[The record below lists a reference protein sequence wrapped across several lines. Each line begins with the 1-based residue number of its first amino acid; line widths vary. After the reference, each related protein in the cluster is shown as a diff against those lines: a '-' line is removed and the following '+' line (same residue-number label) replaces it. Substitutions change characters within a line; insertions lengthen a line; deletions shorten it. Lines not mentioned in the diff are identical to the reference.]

1 MYKFYFRKSIACAM
15 LMLFA
20 MVAMAQTEIYSNA
33 ISTQAEFEALTII
46 DNNGDNN
53 TWQYNDYGYNAYYKY
68 SKTNAADDW
77 LLTPQLTLQ
86 KGVEY
91 TFAFN
96 AKAASSAYPEAFSVL
111 VGKGTDLAA
120 YSVIGENTS
129 FDSPGVALEFTTTV
143 AADGNYRFAIRCQS
157 DADMGTFVVNNLKV
171 TAGVSTSAPAE
182 VTDLVVTPAANG
194 ELKATV
200 SFKAPTQT
208 VAGDD
213 LTSLTK
219 IDVYRGETLVKTF
232 ENPTPGA
239 TLEFVDANA
248 VNGYNTYKVIASNA
262 DGEGKDVQAKAF
274 VGQDVPMA
282 PTNLTIKNNGDGT
295 ALLSWTA
302 VGNTGVNGGYVNTAA
317 VKYNIYL
324 EGESE
329 TDTPQIVKFGVS
341 GTSATINLPTSTEQN
356 IYYYRVTA
364 LANSAQSDYALASIL
379 LGDPYQLPYEES
391 FAGGVAS
398 HFAVGEKVG
407 NNGFAPQTYMDAD
420 DDGGSMIASG
430 LQSGEEA
437 TLNLGKISLKGA
449 ANPILTFS
457 FFSIPG
463 RNAKVNVEIVKPN
476 GNLVPVETIDIAS
489 MTGSAGW
496 TEKSVDL
503 AAYNAL
509 DYVTLL
515 FHVEANQNNCSFGI
529 DAVSIRDVRAKDMS
543 AEVSAPATVK
553 AGESATIY
561 VTVANLGTNAAESYT
576 MELYINGKMAK
587 MFNGTT
593 LVLNEKKVYDYTF
606 NTKVTDPDN
615 FEIYAV
621 VNYTGDENA
630 DNNTSATV
638 NMQLI
643 QPTLPT
649 VSDLAATQTEGGIQ
663 LNWTG
668 IETPSETV
676 TEDFESYTDFT
687 ITDFGAWNAY
697 DGDNCSTWKPNSYG
711 SFPNA
716 GAPMAYIIYNPSTL
730 GIDLD
735 DDNMS
740 SYVPHSGNK
749 FLASPAAN
757 SYSVGN
763 NDFLIS
769 EMLSGNAQTVKLYAK
784 SYDASGYYQESFE
797 IRYSTSSNH
806 PDAFTHTALTQTCG
820 TSWKEYTAELPA
832 GARYFAIVN
841 TSYNQMML
849 QIDDVTYEKGGL
861 NAKSYNIYRDNQLIA
876 KVNAPVVTFTDDEAT
891 EGNHVYNVTAVY
903 TDGESSLSNAASIVV
918 TGIDGVAADAN
929 TILDAQHFD
938 LSGRHVEPAAKGIH
952 LVKMADGTVKKIV
965 IK

>member
-15 LMLFA
+15 LLLFA
-20 MVAMAQTEIYSNA
+20 MVARAQTEIYSNA

-46 DNNGDNN
+46 DNNGDDN
-53 TWQYNDYGYNAYYKY
+53 TWQFNGSNAYYKY
-68 SKTNAADDW
+68 SRTDAADDW

-91 TFAFN
+91 TFSFN
-96 AKAASSAYPEAFSVL
+96 AQVTSAAYPEAFSVL
-111 VGKGTDLAA
+111 VGKGSDLTA
-120 YSVIGENTS
+120 YSVIREKSTFSNASGETIEIN
-129 FDSPGVALEFTTTV
+129 TTV
-143 AADGNYRFAIRCQS
+143 AADGKYRFAIRCQS
-157 DADMGTFVVNNLKV
+157 DADMGNFVVNNLKV
-171 TAGVSTSAPAE
+171 TAGISTSAPAE

-208 VAGDD
+208 AAGDD

-239 TLEFVDANA
+239 ALEYVDNA
-248 VNGYNTYKVIASNA
+248 PTNGTNTYKVIASNA

-274 VGQDVPMA
+274 IGMDTPLA
-282 PTNLTIKNNGDGT
+282 PTNATIKDNGDGT
-295 ALLSWTA
+295 ATISWTA
-302 VGNTGVNGGYVNTAA
+302 VGTTGVNGGYVDASTL
-317 VKYNIYL
+317 KYNIYKEDA
-324 EGESE
+324 EGNP
-329 TDTPQIVKFGVS
+329 TLVKANQKV
-341 GTSATINLPTSTEQN
+341 TTCQVNIATTGEQDMQ
-356 IYYYRVTA
+356 YYRVVATTGT
-364 LANSAQSDYALASIL
+364 SGEGDYALAGIIV
-379 LGDPYQLPYEES
+379 GAPYQLPYEES

-463 RNAKVNVEIVKPN
+463 RNAKVNVEIVKSN

-496 TEKSVDL
+496 TEKSIDL

-561 VTVANLGTNAAESYT
+561 VTVANLGTNAAEGYT

-621 VNYTGDENA
+621 VNYTGDENT

-697 DGDNCSTWKPNSYG
+697 DGDNCSTWKPIAYG

-730 GIDLD
+730 GIDLED
-735 DDNMS
+735 DTMS

-757 SYSVGN
+757 GYFVGN
-763 NDFLIS
+763 NDYLIS

-784 SYDASGYYQESFE
+784 SYDASGDYKETFE

-861 NAKSYNIYRDNQLIA
+861 NAKSYNIYRDNQLVA

-965 IK
+965 VK